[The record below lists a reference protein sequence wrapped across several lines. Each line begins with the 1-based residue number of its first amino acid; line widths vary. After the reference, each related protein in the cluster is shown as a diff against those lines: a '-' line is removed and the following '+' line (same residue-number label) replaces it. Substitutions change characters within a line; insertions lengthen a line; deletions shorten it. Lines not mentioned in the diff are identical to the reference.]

1 MKFLDI
7 LLISILQIKPI
18 LVNKVIKPHRNTAA
32 ELSQEIIKIET
43 ELSKTFKT
51 KQVHFKYIKRDP

>member
-1 MKFLDI
+1 MSEQKLHTRAKLVKFLDI

-32 ELSQEIIKIET
+32 ELSQEIIN
-43 ELSKTFKT
+43 
-51 KQVHFKYIKRDP
+51 